1 MRGRVSFMARS
12 ARAGCAALFLGMTG
26 AVFAQGAA
34 VAIAPEAT
42 AVLKRMTDYIG
53 GLSQFSA
60 STRNTLEVVTLE
72 GEKLQ
77 FDAAAEVAVQRPNRL
92 RAVRN
97 GDQQAQTL
105 YYDGAT
111 LTLVDRSGGKERYA
125 SLPAPATIEGA
136 LDLARAQFDLEAPGG
151 DLLYRDAYALLMEDV
166 VAARY
171 VGTTLVD
178 GVRCHHLAFRG
189 TQTDWQLWVADG
201 AQPYPRKM
209 VITSKWMT
217 GAPQFTMMASDWNA
231 QAKLP
236 AERFTYSPGKGA
248 ERVGIVRPAVKN
260 DKEGTR

>member
-1 MRGRVSFMARS
+1 MVRS
-12 ARAGCAALFLGMTG
+12 TRAGCAALFLGLAAT
-26 AVFAQGAA
+26 AFAQGASVA
-34 VAIAPEAT
+34 VDPEAT
-42 AVLKRMTDYIG
+42 AVLKRMADYIG
-53 GLSQFSA
+53 GLSQFTA

-111 LTLVDRSGGKERYA
+111 LTLVDRSGGKERHA

-136 LDLARAQFDLEAPGG
+136 LDLARAQFDLEAPFG
-151 DLLYRDAYALLMEDV
+151 DLLYRDAYAILMSDV
-166 VAARY
+166 VSGRY
-171 VGTTLVD
+171 IGTTLVD

-217 GAPQFTMMASDWNA
+217 GAPQFTMVAGDWNA
-231 QAKLP
+231 QARLG
-236 AERFTYSPGKGA
+236 ADGFTYKPGKGA
-248 ERVGIVRPAVKN
+248 ERIGFVRPAGKA